1 MKELKL
7 FFLLLLTIILF
18 VLFSFY
24 QSNSTN
30 PIKPSQEAKGILDEP
45 SETPAIKIGT
55 PECLHPNTHTTIIT
69 PTCIEDGK
77 EIIICD
83 ECKEILNEKIIKR
96 LGHINTHTE
105 IKEPTCTDEGKEMLI
120 CNECGSII
128 SETTLPVVEHIYGD
142 WKIQQ
147 YATPIKDGSKYREC
161 SCGHKEIS
169 TYSLNLGE
177 NYIFIEGTNLVGS
190 LFVGDLTQNNI
201 DVYDMVYSE
210 ELNGHAGPWILGH
223 RTKTMKYLQN
233 ISVGDNIYV
242 SINGTVNT
250 YKVIISESGLQNNSW
265 TDIICQQSGYS
276 IFNDFEAKTLRMYTC
291 YGEEN
296 ERWVVFASLI
306 EKAA

>member
-1 MKELKL
+1 MKKLKL

-18 VLFSFY
+18 ILFSFCP
-24 QSNSTN
+24 SNSIN
-30 PIKPSQEAKGILDEP
+30 AIRPSQEVEESLYEP
-45 SETPAIKIGT
+45 SETPAIKIEI
-55 PECLHPNTHTTIIT
+55 PECLHSNTHSTVIS
-69 PTCIEDGK
+69 PTCIEEGK
-77 EIIICD
+77 KMIICD
-83 ECKEILNEKIIKR
+83 
-96 LGHINTHTE
+96 
-105 IKEPTCTDEGKEMLI
+105 D
-120 CNECGSII
+120 CGSII
-128 SETTLPVVEHIYGD
+128 SETTIPVIGHIYGD
-142 WKIQQ
+142 WKIQK
-147 YATPIKDGSKYREC
+147 YATPIQEGNKYREC
-161 SCGHKEIS
+161 SCGNKEFI

-177 NYIFIEGTNLVGS
+177 NYIFIEGTNLIGS

-233 ISVGDNIYV
+233 VSVGDTIYV

-250 YKVIISESGLQNNSW
+250 YKVIISEYGLQNNSW

-296 ERWVVFASLI
+296 GRWVVFASLI